1 MHIFYQPL
9 IGEGVNYLDEEESS
23 HAVKVLRLKEQGLIQ
38 VVDGKG
44 RFFNSL
50 ITRANPR
57 KCEFQVNEI
66 IIDHPGKKHYIHLAI
81 APIKNN
87 DRMEWLVEKSV
98 EFGIDEISFLNCKH
112 SERKDINTGRIE
124 KKAITAMKQS
134 LKANLPKL
142 NSTLPF
148 STFIQE
154 KAAEEQKFIAYV
166 DETIPQ
172 HLKEVATPDKTY
184 CILIGPEGD
193 FSPDEISLAKTNG
206 FHPVSL
212 GKSRLRTETAGMAAC
227 LILNLI
233 NNF

>member
-9 IGEGVNYLDEEESS
+9 TSEGKYSLEEEESR
-23 HAVKVLRLKEQGLIQ
+23 HAVKVLRLKEQDKVQ

-44 RFFNSL
+44 RFYSSI
-50 ITRANPR
+50 ITNADPK
-57 KCEFQVNEI
+57 KCEFKVLESYKD
-66 IIDHPGKKHYIHLAI
+66 DHGKKHYIHLAI
-81 APIKNN
+81 APTKNN
-87 DRMEWLVEKSV
+87 DRMEWLMEKAV

-124 KKAITAMKQS
+124 KKAIMAMKQS
-134 LKANLPKL
+134 LKASLPQI
-142 NSTLPF
+142 NPTVAF
-148 STFIQE
+148 TEFIKD
-154 KAAEEQKFIAYV
+154 KAAQEQKFIAYV
-166 DETIPQ
+166 DEKIPR
-172 HLKEVATPDKTY
+172 HLKDAATPAKHY

-193 FSPDEISLAKTNG
+193 FSPEEISLAKAEG
-206 FHPVSL
+206 FVPVSL